1 MDPIEAFR
9 AEKAKNIRRQ
19 GNDSELK
26 DLSLKWM
33 LHSSQYKYSYNF
45 NWLGV
50 PIIQFPQDMIA
61 LQELIWTIKPELI
74 IETGIAHGG
83 SLIFHASILELLGG
97 NGMVIGID
105 IDIREHNR
113 RVIKEHPMSKR
124 ICMIE
129 GSSTSSE
136 VIGQVRAIASN
147 KSPLIVVLDSNH
159 THEHVLEE
167 LQLYQ
172 SLVHEKGYIVV
183 FDTILEDIPE
193 NFQSDRPW
201 NKGNNPK
208 TAVHEFLKTNDRFVI
223 DADIEDKLQIT
234 TARHGYLRCIKD

>member
-1 MDPIEAFR
+1 MNPIEDFNTQK
-9 AEKAKNIRRQ
+9 AENIREL
-19 GNDSELK
+19 GKDSELK
-26 DLSLKWM
+26 DLSLEWM

-50 PIIQFPQDMIA
+50 PIIQLPQDMIA
-61 LQELIWTIKPELI
+61 LQELIWSIKPELI

-97 NGMVIGID
+97 NGVVLGVD
-105 IDIREHNR
+105 IDIRKHNR
-113 RVIKEHPMSKR
+113 RVIDEHPMSKR
-124 ICMIE
+124 IRMIE
-129 GSSTSSE
+129 GSSTSLE
-136 VIGQVRAIASN
+136 VVEQVHAIAN
-147 KSPLIVVLDSNH
+147 DKLLIMLILDSNH
-159 THEHVLEE
+159 THEHVLKE

-172 SLVHEKGYIVV
+172 SLVHEKSYIIV

-208 TAVHEFLKTNDRFVI
+208 TAVHEFLKMNDRFVI
-223 DADIEDKLQIT
+223 DADIENKLQIT

>member
-1 MDPIEAFR
+1 MNPIEVFNVQKT
-9 AEKAKNIRRQ
+9 ENIRRL
-19 GNDSELK
+19 GNDSKLK
-26 DLSLKWM
+26 DLSLEWM

-61 LQELIWTIKPELI
+61 LQELIWSIKPELI

-83 SLIFHASILELLGG
+83 SLIFHASILELIGGKGVVLG
-97 NGMVIGID
+97 VD
-105 IDIREHNR
+105 IDIRKHNR
-113 RVIKEHPMSKR
+113 KVIEEHPMSKR
-124 ICMIE
+124 IRMIE
-129 GSSTSSE
+129 GSSASSE
-136 VIGQVRAIASN
+136 VVERVHAIAN
-147 KSPLIVVLDSNH
+147 GKSPIMIILDSNH
-159 THEHVLEE
+159 THEHVLTE

-172 SLVHEKGYIVV
+172 SLVHEKSYIVV
-183 FDTILEDIPE
+183 LDTTLEDVPE

-208 TAVHEFLKTNDRFVI
+208 TAVHEFLKINKRFAI
-223 DADIEDKLQIT
+223 DADIENKLQIT